1 VTEADIDLAI
11 LTALVDR
18 IFSPAKCSAIECA
31 EGGVSTPVYRI
42 RRDREVFYLRVA
54 EDRDSSL
61 APEVYV
67 HEYLRALDVKVPS
80 VVHFEPFDERLG
92 RSIMVT
98 TEIPG
103 VPVGCREVDEATTE
117 ILREAGRDL
126 AIINALPVLG
136 FGWIRRDG
144 RGVGHLRGEH
154 DSHRAFVLEHIDED
168 LALLGQ
174 GLLAEAEIRLIRDI
188 IDRYA
193 GWLDVEQAWLA
204 HGDFDV
210 SHIYQRDGRYTGII
224 DFGEIRGAD
233 RLYDLAHFNLHDG
246 ESLPQTTLPFL
257 LQGYGA
263 GAHLPPDHEQRIN
276 LLSLLIG
283 VRALSRNRRRRPPNT
298 YQVYLASAIRQ
309 AIAFLKR

>member
-1 VTEADIDLAI
+1 MPKADVELAVLSDL
-11 LTALVDR
+11 VER
-18 IFSPAKCSAIECA
+18 IFPPAVRCAIEPA
-31 EGGVSTPVYRI
+31 AGGVSTPVYRI
-42 RRDREVFYLRVA
+42 RRDSEVFYLRLA

-61 APEVYV
+61 APEMYA
-67 HEYLRALDVKVPS
+67 HQYLHARGVKVPE
-80 VVHFEPFDERLG
+80 VVHFEPFDERLE

-98 TEIPG
+98 AEIPG
-103 VPVGCREVDEATTE
+103 EPVGCRVVDEATTE

-126 AIINALPVLG
+126 AAINAMIVQG

-144 RGVGHLRGEH
+144 HVSHLQGEH
-154 DSHRAFVLEHIDED
+154 DSHRAFALEDIDED

-174 GLLAEAEIRLIRDI
+174 GPLAEAEINLIRDI
-188 IDRYA
+188 IDRYGA
-193 GWLDVEQAWLA
+193 WLDVEQAWLA

-246 ESLPQTTLPFL
+246 ERLPRAVLPFL
-257 LQGYGA
+257 LQGYGDRA
-263 GAHLPPDHEQRIN
+263 QLPPDHEQRIN

-283 VRALSRNRRRRPPNT
+283 VRALGRSRRRHPPNA
-298 YQVYLASAIRQ
+298 YQVYLASAIRR